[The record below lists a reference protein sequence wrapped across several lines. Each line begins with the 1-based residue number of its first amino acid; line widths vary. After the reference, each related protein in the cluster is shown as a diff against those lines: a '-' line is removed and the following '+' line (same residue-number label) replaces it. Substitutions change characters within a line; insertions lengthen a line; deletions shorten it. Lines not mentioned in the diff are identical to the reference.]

1 MKRSMFAGTGVVAT
15 LAILL
20 LGVAGTSAQVTL
32 KGDAKGWN
40 EIKAAWGKLPTLKS
54 YRFKIVSKEMSGTMT
69 VVAPDRLQMI
79 MSVEGASSES
89 ITVGQNTRFR
99 QGNGAWQCGPS
110 GGIGDLMK
118 PEMFAI
124 GENEEPGVR
133 EEITVTRGAAVA
145 IEGVQTQSY
154 TVITKRPDE
163 VERTRIFIETASGL
177 PKRIEML
184 DEAGGTR
191 QTVTVSDVNASIT
204 IVLPACK

>member
-1 MKRSMFAGTGVVAT
+1 MKSVVR
-15 LAILL
+15 
-20 LGVAGTSAQVTL
+20 LGFSTVIAVLVAGTATAAADIVV
-32 KGDAKGWN
+32 KGDAKGWS

-79 MSVEGASSES
+79 MSVDGATSES

-110 GGIGDLMK
+110 GGVTDMMR

-124 GENEEPGVR
+124 GDNDDTGVR
-133 EEITVTRGAAVA
+133 EEVTVSKGATGA

-154 TVITKRPDE
+154 SITIKRPDE
-163 VERTRIFIETASGL
+163 VERTRLFIETASGL

-184 DEAGGTR
+184 DETGAVT
-191 QTVTVSDVNASIT
+191 QTVTVSDVNTGIQIA
-204 IVLPACK
+204 LPACR